1 MFCAILT
8 TGTTRSDF
16 LRPII
21 SLIGPHMRTVKI
33 AGICAEASIINHQSV
48 AS

>member
-1 MFCAILT
+1 MLMI
-8 TGTTRSDF
+8 GTTRSDF

-33 AGICAEASIINHQSV
+33 AGICAEARMANHQSV
-48 AS
+48 AT